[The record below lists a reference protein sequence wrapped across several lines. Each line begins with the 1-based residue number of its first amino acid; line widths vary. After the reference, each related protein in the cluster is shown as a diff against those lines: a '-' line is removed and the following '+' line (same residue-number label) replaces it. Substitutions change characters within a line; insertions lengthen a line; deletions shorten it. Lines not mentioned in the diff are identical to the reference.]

1 MVRLRGSTSQQI
13 TSYHTLRCHNG
24 HYIQWRCLVPVW
36 PGPPPPGAARTW
48 LGGGSPSNTDGEH
61 TGLWQHMLCFAQTPS
76 ARIPLPRF
84 SDSSGGPHVQI
95 MLAGG
100 QSWPSHL
107 PTPNRGA
114 SNGTH
119 LRSTPPPPHGH
130 LEVRIPQSPKCLQY
144 PVSGS
149 LMSSFGETG
158 FSSWGWAAA
167 QEPWPGVQVSHSQA
181 RE

>member
-1 MVRLRGSTSQQI
+1 MVIIFS
-13 TSYHTLRCHNG
+13 
-24 HYIQWRCLVPVW
+24 
-36 PGPPPPGAARTW
+36 GAAW
-48 LGGGSPSNTDGEH
+48 CLSGQAPLPQGLPELGWVAVPLATRMVSTQVYDSTCCA
-61 TGLWQHMLCFAQTPS
+61 LQTPS
-76 ARIPLPRF
+76 ARIPLPRL

-119 LRSTPPPPHGH
+119 LRSTPPPHGH

-158 FSSWGWAAA
+158 FSSWAWAAA